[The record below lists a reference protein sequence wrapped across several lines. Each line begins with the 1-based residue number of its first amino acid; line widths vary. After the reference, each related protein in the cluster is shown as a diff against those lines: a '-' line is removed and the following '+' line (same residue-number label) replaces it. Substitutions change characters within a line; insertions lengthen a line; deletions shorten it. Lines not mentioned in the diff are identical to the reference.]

1 MTQKIIIRP
10 EAERDIFSAYDWYDE
25 QQLGLGA
32 EFAQELSDSMDLII
46 DFPKMYTELYR
57 GIRRALLKRFPYGV
71 YYIVHDETN
80 IVVAVHR
87 LAMDPEKW
95 KSRA

>member
-1 MTQKIIIRP
+1 MTQKLIIRP
-10 EAERDIFSAYDWYDE
+10 EAEKDIFSAYDWYEE
-25 QQLGLGA
+25 QRLNLGT
-32 EFAQELSDSMDLII
+32 EFAQELSNSMDLII
-46 DFPKMYTELYR
+46 EFPKMYSELYR

-71 YYIVHDETN
+71 YYVVKDDTN

-95 KSRA
+95 KSRT